1 MPCKSRT
8 AGEAKSIGVAH
19 QKLIRDRRAAED
31 ADIDLFGRW
40 WEGLD
45 LTLSKSEVR
54 EIDHATAKTIIEKY
68 EWLGNMGVMNLH
80 HFGIFFDG
88 HLGGVVVYTV
98 EYIENLGKWDSY
110 GFTGKIILLSR
121 GACSHWTPVGT
132 ASRLIRRSMKLL
144 PPKYEIVTC
153 TVDAEAGEIGTIY
166 QACGFYYTGQ
176 LSKGGP
182 IMSADVNGK
191 NVSQRHLRRIYGT
204 RGQKAL
210 ENVKDGSISNIK
222 AHARKKRYFAFR
234 GSRSSVKAHRLA
246 IAHLIKPY
254 PKRGLSIGRT
264 DPIGA
269 SLV

>member
-1 MPCKSRT
+1 MT
-8 AGEAKSIGVAH
+8 EIAW
-19 QKLIRDRRAAED
+19 QKKIRDKRARED
-31 ADIDLFGRW
+31 ADVDLFGRW

-45 LTLSKSEVR
+45 LTLANSEVR

-68 EWLGNMGVMNLH
+68 EWLGNMGAMNLH
-80 HFGIFFDG
+80 RFGIYFGG
-88 HLGGVVVYTV
+88 HLGGAVVYSV

-121 GACSHWTPVGT
+121 GACAHWTPVGS
-132 ASRLIRRSMKLL
+132 ASRLIRRSMDFL
-144 PPKYEIVTC
+144 PPRYEVVTA
-153 TVDAEAGEIGTIY
+153 TVDAEAGEVGTIY
-166 QACGFYYTGQ
+166 QACGFHYAGQ

-182 IMSADVNGK
+182 ITSAKVNGK
-191 NVSQRHLRRIYGT
+191 TINARQLKNKFGT
-204 RGQKAL
+204 RGHMAL
-210 ENVKDGSISNIK
+210 EKMDCSGVTDIQ

-234 GSRSSVKAHRLA
+234 GSRSSVKAHKMA

-269 SLV
+269 SLVQPQEAAPND